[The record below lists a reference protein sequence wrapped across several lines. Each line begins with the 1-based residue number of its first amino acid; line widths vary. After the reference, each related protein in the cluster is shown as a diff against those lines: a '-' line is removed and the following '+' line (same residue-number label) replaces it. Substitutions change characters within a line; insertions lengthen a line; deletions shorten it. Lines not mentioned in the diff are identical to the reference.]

1 MINYSV
7 YKNFES
13 DQWVTFVHGAGGSSS
28 IWYRQIKEFKKHFN
42 VILLD
47 LRGHGKSKYHFKNVF
62 EKKYSF
68 KSISNDIVEVLRK
81 EKIKSSHFIGISLG
95 TILIRQLAEQYPK
108 MVKSMIMAGEI
119 KLNEKNEVVRVGGVK
134 YTIKNGVI
142 YDSKLLLK
150 EVKDMVRIKKEE
162 ENFVIKQPGIK

>member
-47 LRGHGKSKYHFKNVF
+47 LRGHGKSRYHFKNVF

-81 EKIKSSHFIGISLG
+81 EKIKSSHFVGISLG

-108 MVKSMIMAGEI
+108 MVKSMVMAGAI
-119 KLNEKNEVVRVGGVK
+119 MKLNFKVVLIKYHHVMFNHNFNEDGKITRHWESW
-134 YTIKNGVI
+134 NQA
-142 YDSKLLLK
+142 KL
-150 EVKDMVRIKKEE
+150 
-162 ENFVIKQPGIK
+162 Q